1 MVRERR
7 MADYISYEGYR
18 IHCSAKRVPDREG
31 WIAKVRIEPE
41 VAGKAAK
48 RTLEPD
54 AEFAGEDEAILYGFR
69 YGKRAID
76 DEVEGSRPPA
86 A

>member
-18 IHCSAKRVPDREG
+18 IHCSAQRRPEREG
-31 WIAKVRIEPE
+31 WVAKVRIEPE
-41 VAGKAAK
+41 VAGKAEM

-54 AEFAGEDEAILYGFR
+54 AEFSGEDEAILYGFR

-76 DEVEGSRPPA
+76 GEAEGARA
-86 A
+86 